1 MVDENSAAG
10 KAGVNAK
17 EDWFLTRVTARI
29 SALKSFL
36 MSMVLTDLANLNQ
49 KKITGKTLK
58 YKNSFQIVTALKLKC
73 ALTKHTTTLKSFAF
87 QLGQYQ
93 RSQTGHELI
102 RRDALRMDVTTR
114 FNMAGTLKTGDDWT
128 APTKITEKTFLQ
140 LKLKIDADGKSRML

>member
-17 EDWFLTRVTARI
+17 EDWFLTRGSDI
-29 SALKSFL
+29 STKNLL

-73 ALTKHTTTLKSFAF
+73 ALTKHTTTQKS
-87 QLGQYQ
+87 L
-93 RSQTGHELI
+93 
-102 RRDALRMDVTTR
+102 
-114 FNMAGTLKTGDDWT
+114 
-128 APTKITEKTFLQ
+128 PTF
-140 LKLKIDADGKSRML
+140 S

>member
-1 MVDENSAAG
+1 MKIAAG

-29 SALKSFL
+29 SALKSFD
-36 MSMVLTDLANLNQ
+36 VYGTDGFGEFKS

-73 ALTKHTTTLKSFAF
+73 ALTKHTTTLKEFANF

-102 RRDALRMDVTTR
+102 RRHER
-114 FNMAGTLKTGDDWT
+114 
-128 APTKITEKTFLQ
+128 
-140 LKLKIDADGKSRML
+140 S

>member
-29 SALKSFL
+29 SALKNLL

-73 ALTKHTTTLKSFAF
+73 ALTKHTTTLKEFANF

-93 RSQTGHELI
+93 RSQTGTSL
-102 RRDALRMDVTTR
+102 L
-114 FNMAGTLKTGDDWT
+114 
-128 APTKITEKTFLQ
+128 EKT
-140 LKLKIDADGKSRML
+140 

>member
-1 MVDENSAAG
+1 MVDENSAG

-17 EDWFLTRVTARI
+17 EDWFLTRVTAPDI
-29 SALKSFL
+29 STKNLL

-73 ALTKHTTTLKSFAF
+73 FDQAYDNSKKEFANF

-93 RSQTGHELI
+93 RSQTGTSL
-102 RRDALRMDVTTR
+102 L
-114 FNMAGTLKTGDDWT
+114 
-128 APTKITEKTFLQ
+128 EKT
-140 LKLKIDADGKSRML
+140 